1 MNISD
6 KLSKVNESIEVTKI
20 DNGYMVEVRG
30 RTLDDDWDGVKIFAS
45 SLPDVATLLAEWD
58 GMERD

>member
-6 KLSKVNESIEVTKI
+6 KLSKVNESFEVSKI

-30 RTLDDDWDGVKIFAS
+30 RTHDDDWDGVKIYAS
-45 SLPDVATLLAEWD
+45 TLAMVENLLDEWN

>member
-6 KLSKVNESIEVTKI
+6 KLSKVNESFEVSRI

-30 RTLDDDWDGVKIFAS
+30 RTHDDTWDGVRIYAS
-45 SLPDVATLLAEWD
+45 TLAMVENLLDEWN